1 MKGKKESRREKR
13 SRELQE
19 KTALA
24 AKEYDKM
31 VENNRNIFPL
41 ENEQQ
46 GKASSDQSQTYRG
59 KGSNDTGK
67 KSELTSTSDD
77 SPKEGVNTD
86 SETEVSKKA
95 QEIAEE
101 SEAKIAAET
110 DKENKEL
117 DAVPKTMNK
126 EEERNE
132 IEVEAAKK
140 KTEEDKELEDAA
152 KKIQA
157 AIRGRKARQ
166 SYREKHGDTPKTLE
180 NLQDTADDAAD
191 TDDTLCKA
199 TAQYDYDANGDDE
212 LSFKEGDIIDVTEM
226 DDEDG
231 WWHGRL
237 NGKFGAFPYNYV
249 YLTLENNGQEFM
261 LTTEE
266 NEVYGID
273 DGELKGTYER
283 DTKTFSPVDEDGIV
297 DDDAAVIWENSRL
310 Q

>member
-1 MKGKKESRREKR
+1 MGTKREEKVGKSVEDEIAELWAKLNNDDESMIGKMPPSNDDLRNKMKGKKESRREKR

-67 KSELTSTSDD
+67 KSEVTTTSDD

-140 KTEEDKELEDAA
+140 K
-152 KKIQA
+152 
-157 AIRGRKARQ
+157 
-166 SYREKHGDTPKTLE
+166 
-180 NLQDTADDAAD
+180 N
-191 TDDTLCKA
+191 
-199 TAQYDYDANGDDE
+199 
-212 LSFKEGDIIDVTEM
+212 
-226 DDEDG
+226 
-231 WWHGRL
+231 
-237 NGKFGAFPYNYV
+237 
-249 YLTLENNGQEFM
+249 
-261 LTTEE
+261 
-266 NEVYGID
+266 
-273 DGELKGTYER
+273 
-283 DTKTFSPVDEDGIV
+283 
-297 DDDAAVIWENSRL
+297 
-310 Q
+310 